1 MAVAQKGDPLKQQ
14 KDSLNFKNKTVEK
27 YSWPTYDEL
36 ADDDVAKEMGRKAYD
51 KDVKKMNRIGLLPGA
66 PGGMPYFKQTGT
78 MVAPERKKRKN
89 RMGRL

>member
-1 MAVAQKGDPLKQQ
+1 MAIAQKGDPLKKV

-36 ADDDVAKEMGRKAYD
+36 AHDDIGRELGREAYD
-51 KDVKKMNRIGLLPGA
+51 KDVKHMNRIGLLPGA

-89 RMGRL
+89 PMDRL

>member
-1 MAVAQKGDPLKQQ
+1 MATAQKGDPLKKV

-27 YSWPTYDEL
+27 YSWPAYDEL
-36 ADDDVAKEMGRKAYD
+36 ADDDIAKEWGRDAYD
-51 KDVKKMNRIGLLPGA
+51 KEVKHMNRIGLLPGA

-89 RMGRL
+89 PMDRL